1 MKNLADLTLEL
12 STELSRLDKR
22 CRREL
27 ASSERERDRA
37 LIAGGAERILARYH
51 KDLDETKRAQLGS
64 LDKADEVQGREVL
77 KAEDKRRGELLKEE
91 RKFRATRAK
100 ASRTKRDQTRKAKQ
114 IWRDA
119 VSKARRTPLTGQRA
133 LRKAADE
140 ALERALEDARRTFNL
155 AVEDGRLTYRSA
167 LQDDLVDER
176 LAVEKAHRKAERST
190 TSAAIAYER
199 AVAQAEAR
207 MGRELRRDPE
217 AERAGQEHDR
227 RIADIRRAC
236 ERDKEAAFRE
246 LTRQRRQ
253 LTERRL
259 KKRTKK

>member
-12 STELSRLDKR
+12 SNELSRLDKR

-27 ASSERERDRA
+27 ASSESERDRA
-37 LIAGGAERILARYH
+37 LVAGGATRILARYH
-51 KDLDETKRAQLGS
+51 KALDDANQTQRES
-64 LDKADEVQGREVL
+64 LEKADETQGREVL

-91 RKFRATRAK
+91 RKFRAARTK
-100 ASRTKRDQTRKAKQ
+100 ASRKKRGQTRKAKQ
-114 IWRDA
+114 VWRDA
-119 VSKARRTPLTGQRA
+119 LAKAHRAPLTGQRA

-140 ALERALEDARRTFNL
+140 ALERALEDARRTFTL
-155 AVEDGRLTYRSA
+155 AIEDGRLAYRAA

-176 LAVEKAHRKAERST
+176 LATEKAHRKAERST
-190 TSAAIAYER
+190 TGAAIDFER

-207 MGRELRRDPE
+207 MRRELRGNPD

-227 RIADIRRAC
+227 RVADLRQAC

-246 LTRQRRQ
+246 FTRQRRQ
-253 LTERRL
+253 LTRRRP
-259 KKRTKK
+259 KK